1 MLKALGL
8 GAIVLGGFLL
18 FFGIQEKQSLT
29 STISEAVTGSPTD
42 HSIIYMAGGAGLAVV
57 GVGLFIFGKKA

>member
-1 MLKALGL
+1 MFKALGL
-8 GAIVLGGFLL
+8 GAIVVGGILL

-42 HSIIYMAGGAGLAVV
+42 HSMMYMTGGAGLAVV
-57 GVGLFIFGKKA
+57 GVGLLIFGKKA

>member
-8 GAIVLGGFLL
+8 GAIVLGGVLL
-18 FFGIQEKQSLT
+18 FFGIQERQSVT

-42 HSIIYMAGGAGLAVV
+42 HSVMYMAGGGGLAVV
-57 GVGLFIFGKKA
+57 GLGLLVFGKK